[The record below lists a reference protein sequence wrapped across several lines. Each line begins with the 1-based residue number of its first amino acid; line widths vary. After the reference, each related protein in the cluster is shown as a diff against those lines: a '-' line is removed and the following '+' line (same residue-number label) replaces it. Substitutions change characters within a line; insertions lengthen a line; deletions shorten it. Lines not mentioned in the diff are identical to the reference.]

1 MADSAVSSRSS
12 DGGMPIRVV
21 LADDSVLVREG
32 IARLLSSAGIEVLA
46 QAGEVRGLMSALEDH
61 QPDVAIVDIRMPPTK
76 TREGIEAARR
86 IQESYPDVAVLLLSS
101 YMEVDDAVDL
111 LGLSSGSVGYL
122 LKDSVTDVDEF
133 VAAVRRVAS
142 GGSAVDPALVAELV
156 GRQRRR
162 DPLETLTPREREVL
176 ELMAHGRSNAGIA
189 RELWVSEGAVEKYV
203 RSILQKLDIPPD
215 AEANRRVVA
224 VLTFLNQQ

>member
-1 MADSAVSSRSS
+1 M
-12 DGGMPIRVV
+12 V

-32 IARLLSSAGIEVLA
+32 VARLLSSAGIEVVA
-46 QAGEVRGLMSALEDH
+46 QAGEVRGLISAVEDH
-61 QPDVAIVDIRMPPTK
+61 RPDVAIVDIRMPPTK

-86 IQESYPDVAVLLLSS
+86 IQESYPNVAVLLLSS

-162 DPLETLTPREREVL
+162 DPLEALTPREREVL
-176 ELMAHGRSNAGIA
+176 EHMAHGRSNAGIA

>member
-1 MADSAVSSRSS
+1 
-12 DGGMPIRVV
+12 MPIRVV

-61 QPDVAIVDIRMPPTK
+61 RPDVAIVDIRMPPTK

>member
-1 MADSAVSSRSS
+1 
-12 DGGMPIRVV
+12 MPIRVV

-32 IARLLSSAGIEVLA
+32 IARLLSSAGIEVMA

-61 QPDVAIVDIRMPPTK
+61 RPDVAIVDIRMPPTK

-162 DPLETLTPREREVL
+162 NPLEGLTPREREVL

-203 RSILQKLDIPPD
+203 KSILQKLDIPPD

>member
-1 MADSAVSSRSS
+1 M
-12 DGGMPIRVV
+12 V

-61 QPDVAIVDIRMPPTK
+61 RPDVAIVDIRMPPTK

-133 VAAVRRVAS
+133 VAAVRRVAT
-142 GGSAVDPALVAELV
+142 GGSAVDPVLVAELV

-162 DPLETLTPREREVL
+162 DPLEALTPREREVL

-224 VLTFLNQQ
+224 VLTFLNEQ

>member
-1 MADSAVSSRSS
+1 MGDSDVSSRSS

-61 QPDVAIVDIRMPPTK
+61 RPDVAIVDIRMPPTK

>member
-1 MADSAVSSRSS
+1 
-12 DGGMPIRVV
+12 MPIRVV

-32 IARLLSSAGIEVLA
+32 VARLLSSAGIEVVA
-46 QAGEVRGLMSALEDH
+46 QAGEVRGLISAVEDH
-61 QPDVAIVDIRMPPTK
+61 RPDVAIVDIRMPPTK

-86 IQESYPDVAVLLLSS
+86 IQESYPNVAVLLLSS

-162 DPLETLTPREREVL
+162 DPLEALTPREREVL
-176 ELMAHGRSNAGIA
+176 EHMAHGRSNAGIA